1 MSFSQ
6 ELTDESNFDQTKGVT
21 ITAGIE
27 TEAKIPFIGGS
38 KVSVSAEVSKSW
50 SYGGS
55 NSVSKTW
62 SAEVPVKVPAG
73 KVYNATIYATSS
85 ELDIPYTGT
94 AYF

>member
-6 ELTDESNFDQTKGVT
+6 ELTDESNFSQTKGVT

-27 TEAKIPFIGGS
+27 TEAKIPFIGGATLS
-38 KVSVSAEVSKSW
+38 LSTEVSKSW

-62 SAEVPVKVPAG
+62 AAEVPVEVPAG

-85 ELDIPYTGT
+85 AMNIPYTGT